1 MVSETAVTEEIED
14 LEEEVI
20 IMIVIVEIMTDQK
33 DASIAVN
40 KDISLRT
47 VQNVGLSINSARK
60 PREFNNDR
68 NDREGYRGGGNRDY
82 RGGNDRRGGGR
93 DRDRDHD
100 RKRDNSRSD
109 SSRSRDRKRKQKKR
123 SPSSSSGSHWSMLSI
138 KIQINIINKKLFLN
152 NLFSFFYYFVKFI
165 I

>member
-152 NLFSFFYYFVKFI
+152 NLFSFFLLFC
-165 I
+165 

>member
-138 KIQINIINKKLFLN
+138 KI
-152 NLFSFFYYFVKFI
+152 
-165 I
+165 